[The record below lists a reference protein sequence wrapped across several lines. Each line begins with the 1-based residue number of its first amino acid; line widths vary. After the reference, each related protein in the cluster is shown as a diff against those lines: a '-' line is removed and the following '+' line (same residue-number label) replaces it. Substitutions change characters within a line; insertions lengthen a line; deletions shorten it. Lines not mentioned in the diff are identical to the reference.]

1 MQQTIL
7 AIENTL
13 RILVSNAQ
21 RYRTEHF
28 LERETDIE
36 YLDTQVREVIEAQ
49 MLRDGPTLQLTA
61 LHRQTEEVKA
71 FLEEQQTEFSRH
83 LWRQV
88 SNSPEPWQEFQGQLA
103 RYTAWPV
110 PQTARQ
116 QEHLETFLMRYLI
129 PWPIPDPIIQREPD
143 MVGYHPTP
151 VGILLDLVEQAD
163 FRTDDVFYDIGAGL
177 GHVVILV
184 HLLTG
189 IRAQGVE
196 IDPAYS
202 QYAQRLADELQLSA
216 VEFFNADARNV
227 DYTDGSMFFLYTP
240 FKDALLHEVLQKIRH
255 DTHGRNI
262 QLYTLGPCTLQLA
275 EQNWLQRLDQHT
287 DHVYELAIFRSA

>member
-1 MQQTIL
+1 MQQTIP

-13 RILVSNAQ
+13 RILTSKAQ
-21 RYRTEHF
+21 RYCTEHF
-28 LERETDIE
+28 LEREADIE
-36 YLDTQVREVIEAQ
+36 YLDNQVLEDIEAQ
-49 MLRDGPTLQLTA
+49 MFRDGPTPQLTA
-61 LHRQTEEVKA
+61 LHQQVEEVKA
-71 FLEEQQTEFSRH
+71 SLEEQQTEFLRH

-88 SNSPEPWQEFQGQLA
+88 SNSPEPVQEFQAQLA
-103 RYTAWPV
+103 RYTAWPT

-129 PWPIPDPIIQREPD
+129 PWPIPDPAIQREPD

-163 FRTDDVFYDIGAGL
+163 FRTDDVFYDIGTGL

-189 IRAQGVE
+189 IHAQGVE
-196 IDPAYS
+196 IDPAYC
-202 QYAQRLADELQLSA
+202 QYAQRLVDELHLSV
-216 VEFFNADARNV
+216 VEFFNADARYV

-255 DTHGRNI
+255 DTQGRNI
-262 QLYTLGPCTLQLA
+262 QLYTLGPCTLQIA
-275 EQNWLQRLDQHT
+275 EQNWLHRLDQHA
-287 DHVYELAIFRSA
+287 DHVYELAIFQSV